1 MKDFIDEVKKAI
13 KEKGTS
19 QKKLSKELNINTSA
33 LSQYLNGIYTGD
45 SDSIEAKLKNW
56 LGDMAMVSEEQLATS
71 TLQLDDEWRPTETA
85 NRIWFALQF
94 AYTESDFTFVCT
106 DPGMGKTVTATKFA
120 QEHKDAY
127 LVTMTSAETTVPNVI
142 QALAYGL
149 GSKHKASKDD
159 NLNYIKSKLLG
170 TDIKGHLVIDE
181 AQHLTAKGVEILR
194 SIHDL
199 GIGLTLLGNVGVYNT
214 IAQGNKKHD
223 YGQIFS
229 RIGLSVVRENITKKD
244 VDVLLKGWGISDPEI
259 TTFLTKVGQGSGA
272 LRNIKKRLKLANIIA
287 MGAGEEM
294 NLDHIRQAEANNAF
308 SR

>member
-1 MKDFIDEVKKAI
+1 MKNFIQEVKNAI

-19 QKKLSKELNINTSA
+19 QGKLAKELNINGSA
-33 LSQYLNGIYTGD
+33 LSQYLNGRYTGD
-45 SDSIEAKLKNW
+45 SNSIEARLKNW
-56 LGDMAMVSEEQLATS
+56 LGEMALVSDEQLASS
-71 TLQLDDEWRPTETA
+71 TLQLDDEWQPTETA
-85 NRIWFALQF
+85 NRILFALQF
-94 AYTESDFTFVCT
+94 AYMESEFSFVCT
-106 DPGMGKTVTATKFA
+106 DPGMGKTVTATKFT
-120 QEHKDAY
+120 QENKDAY
-127 LVTMTSAETTVPNVI
+127 LVTMTSAETTVLNVI
-142 QALAYGL
+142 QAIAYAL
-149 GSKHKASKDD
+149 GSKHKASKDE
-159 NLNYIKSKLLG
+159 NLNYIKSKLIG
-170 TDIKGHLVIDE
+170 PDIKGHLVVDE

-214 IAQGNKKHD
+214 IAQGNKSHD

-244 VDVLLKGWGISDPEI
+244 VDILLKGWGITNPEI
-259 TTFLTKVGQGSGA
+259 TTFLTKIGQGSGA

-287 MGAGEEM
+287 MGAGQEM